1 LNPVRLALAGLLQLG
16 YELRHN
22 RGIVT
27 RLRVLFGSS
36 NFAPAHTKDY
46 AVP

>member
-1 LNPVRLALAGLLQLG
+1 LLQLW

-27 RLRVLFGSS
+27 RSRILFGSS
-36 NFAPAHTKDY
+36 NFTPPHSKDY
-46 AVP
+46 ALP